1 MDLYVPTAQLK
12 QTTAV
17 LDQEKIAYEVTGKT
31 FSLVVQG
38 KENPKDKYDLM
49 EIVKVVP
56 REVTTYDPAIF
67 GGELGPSDAKQC

>member
-1 MDLYVPTAQLK
+1 MK
-12 QTTAV
+12 
-17 LDQEKIAYEVTGKT
+17 
-31 FSLVVQG
+31 SCLVVQG

-56 REVTTYDPAIF
+56 REVTTYDPSIF